1 MAANGCLV
9 IYGHKVQ
16 IGRSFIKGVQGILV
30 SLHQISSS
38 IPNEL
43 ELDFSEKPLS
53 VTRAKATLYLMLYQ
67 VCSSQRSS
75 SLLMM

>member
-1 MAANGCLV
+1 MAANECLV

-16 IGRSFIKGVQGILV
+16 TERSFIKGVQGILV

-43 ELDFSEKPLS
+43 ELDFSEKPLT
-53 VTRAKATLYLMLYQ
+53 VTRANATLYLMLYQ
-67 VCSSQRSS
+67 V
-75 SLLMM
+75 